1 MLTNKLST
9 INKFLYNDVTSVSLN
24 INKLFNLFNDNF
36 RGARS

>member
-9 INKFLYNDVTSVSLN
+9 INKFLYNDVNVSLN
-24 INKLFNLFNDNF
+24 VNKLFNDNF

>member
-9 INKFLYNDVTSVSLN
+9 INKFLYNDIMSVSLN
-24 INKLFNLFNDNF
+24 VNKLFNDNF